1 MAGIVPRNNKEILH
15 PEEAAASKIDLA
27 QERLEFDK
35 LKAQMAFQAQ
45 QANAEQR
52 NMSMLLRAM
61 GSPSGNASWIG
72 HTAMPQQPTFA
83 PRQGMFSGILS
94 DPWHQYLAQ
103 KEYEVRR
110 DRAIANQMDELY
122 RRDSNDRFDQLLALM
137 QAQKAESPA
146 NPAISPVQQQQQQQ
160 SSTNPENTQEEDPRD
175 YALKKFRQ
183 TLIQSYKD
191 GSNVDVAMNL
201 FNAKMRSDKHF
212 AELLANSNKY
222 DTESKNR
229 MMNDALLEIVGLD
242 DKSREALN
250 DPNLSKVNLIHPYGL
265 ALIDQSKGFIKDGEP
280 IAQVVHGILRGVGSQ
295 SINNDLK
302 ESVYRPLLQ
311 KIGLGT
317 SQEIPVP
324 ELQLAASLYNYMKN
338 NGISDDDINYFKDPN
353 NNGFESK
360 LSNGLGFFKN
370 RHETDIEN
378 AIPYLKQLDFNQ
390 IKNREIY
397 DKLAAQTQNAF
408 INASRAYGLAKAG
421 HLTEAEAKDFYDEYN
436 RLTRI
441 NPAQY
446 ENMLQLV
453 NDKKNIPMDAR
464 SLIPK
469 YTKGSA
475 VYPDLNARLRDP
487 ANILNS
493 KEMQN
498 YLSDTNNFRKFLMSS
513 YYYGKDYSNP
523 AVKASVDSVMNEY
536 YKART
541 PKSRDLPS
549 VVKNIKTRLNDTSTK
564 DNISTYTNKPDD
576 NGSLYVDLL
585 AKAEGYRD
593 NIFKDSG
600 GKGVYLL
607 SVTNSGKWYVS
618 NAKIGTKFSDLSQ
631 ADQNAAYDNQANA
644 LSSKW
649 KTTTDNLHDPN
660 VWKYVKELKHLN
672 KSDID
677 DITALL
683 ASSCYRGDSVSK
695 GTLINTFN
703 YLMGDYLKIK
713 GKTKS
718 DITPEDVYNAYTD
731 VLIANYSKKSNGD
744 NTNVRVVRSRR
755 DNIINAYNKHKQ
767 NKAK

>member
-1 MAGIVPRNNKEILH
+1 MVGILQRSNREILH
-15 PEEAAASKIDLA
+15 PEEAAASKADIA
-27 QERLEFDK
+27 ERHLTLEEI
-35 LKAQMAFQAQ
+35 KAQMAFQAQ
-45 QANAEQR
+45 QARQQQQD
-52 NMSMLLRAM
+52 MSMLLRAM
-61 GSPSGNASWIG
+61 GNPSGNASWIG

-122 RRDSNDRFDQLLALM
+122 RRDNNDRFDQLLALM

-146 NPAISPVQQQQQQQ
+146 NPVISPVQQQQQQQ
-160 SSTNPENTQEEDPRD
+160 SSTNTENTQEEDPRD
-175 YALKKFRQ
+175 YALKVFRQ
-183 TLIQSYKD
+183 TLTQSYKD

-201 FNAKMRSDKHF
+201 YNAKMRSDKHF
-212 AELLANSNKY
+212 ADLLANSDKY
-222 DTESKNR
+222 DTESRNR
-229 MMNDALLEIVGLD
+229 MINDPLLEIVGLD

-265 ALIDQSKGFIKDGEP
+265 ALIDQSKNFMKDGEP
-280 IAQVVHGILRGVGSQ
+280 IARVVNGILRGVGSQ
-295 SINNDLK
+295 SINKDLT

-324 ELQLAASLYNYMKN
+324 ELQLAASLYNYMKGQ
-338 NGISDDDINYFKDPN
+338 GISDDDINYFKDPR
-353 NNGFESK
+353 NNGFENK
-360 LSNGLGFFKN
+360 LSNGLGWFKD

-378 AIPYLKQLDFNQ
+378 AIPYLKKLDFNQ

-421 HLTEAEAKDFYDEYN
+421 YLTEAEAKDFYDEYN

-453 NDKKNIPMDAR
+453 NDKKNISIDAR
-464 SLIPK
+464 GLIPK

-487 ANILNS
+487 TNILNS
-493 KEMQN
+493 REMQN

-513 YYYGKDYSNP
+513 YFYGKNYSNP
-523 AVKASVDSVMNEY
+523 AVKASVDSVINEY

-541 PKSRDLPS
+541 PVSRDLPS
-549 VVKNIKTRLNDTSTK
+549 VVKNINTRLADKFNK
-564 DNISTYTNKPDD
+564 DSKYFINKPAD

-607 SVTNSGKWYVS
+607 SVTNDGNWYIP

-631 ADQNAAYDNQANA
+631 ADQNTAYNYQLDA
-644 LSSKW
+644 LRSKW
-649 KTTTDNLHDPN
+649 KVTTQNLHDPN
-660 VWKYVKELKHLN
+660 VWKYVKELGLTK
-672 KSDID
+672 DID
-677 DITALL
+677 DITSLL
-683 ASSCYRGDSVSK
+683 ASSCYRGDSVHPK
-695 GTLINTFN
+695 TLIKTFEQ
-703 YLMGDYLKIK
+703 LKK
-713 GKTKS
+713 QGKS
-718 DITPEDVYNAYTD
+718 NITARDVYEAYTD
-731 VLIANYSKKSNGD
+731 ILIANYSKKSNGD
-744 NTNVRVVRSRR
+744 NTNVRVVKSRR
-755 DNIINAYNKHKQ
+755 DNILHAYDAHKQ

>member
-1 MAGIVPRNNKEILH
+1 
-15 PEEAAASKIDLA
+15 
-27 QERLEFDK
+27 
-35 LKAQMAFQAQ
+35 
-45 QANAEQR
+45 
-52 NMSMLLRAM
+52 M
-61 GSPSGNASWIG
+61 GNPSGNASWIG

-175 YALKKFRQ
+175 YALKAFRQ
-183 TLIQSYKD
+183 ALVQSYKD

-265 ALIDQSKGFIKDGEP
+265 ALIDQSKGFMKDDEP

-295 SINNDLK
+295 SINKDLT

-360 LSNGLGFFKN
+360 LSNGLGWFKD

-378 AIPYLKQLDFNQ
+378 AIPYLKRLDFNQ
-390 IKNREIY
+390 IKNREVY

-469 YTKGSA
+469 YTQGSA

-487 ANILNS
+487 TNILNS
-493 KEMQN
+493 REMQN
-498 YLSDTNNFRKFLMSS
+498 YLSDANNFRKFLMSS
-513 YYYGKDYSNP
+513 YFYNADATKPEVQAAINNT
-523 AVKASVDSVMNEY
+523 MNEY

-541 PKSRDLPS
+541 PKSKDLSS
-549 VVKNIKTRLNDTSTK
+549 VVKNINTRLTDKFTK
-564 DNISTYTNKPDD
+564 DSKYFINKPAD

-607 SVTNSGKWYVS
+607 SVTNGGKWYVS

-631 ADQNAAYDNQANA
+631 ADQNAAYDNQLDA
-644 LSSKW
+644 LRSKW
-649 KTTTDNLHDPN
+649 KTTTQNLHNPN
-660 VWKYVKELKHLN
+660 VWKYVKELGLTK
-672 KSDID
+672 DID
-677 DITALL
+677 DITSLL
-683 ASSCYRGDSVSK
+683 ASSCYRGDSVHPD
-695 GTLINTFN
+695 TLVKTFEQ
-703 YLMGDYLKIK
+703 LKNQ
-713 GKTKS
+713 GKS
-718 DITPEDVYNAYTD
+718 NITARDVYETYTD
-731 VLIANYSKKSNGD
+731 ILIDNYKGRPD
-744 NTNVRVVRSRR
+744 GGATNIRVVKSRR
-755 DNIINAYNKHKQ
+755 DNILKAYDAHKQ

>member
-1 MAGIVPRNNKEILH
+1 MVGILQRSNREILH
-15 PEEAAASKIDLA
+15 PEEAAASKADIA
-27 QERLEFDK
+27 ERHLTLEEI
-35 LKAQMAFQAQ
+35 KAQMAFQAQ
-45 QANAEQR
+45 QAKQQQQD
-52 NMSMLLRAM
+52 MSMLLRAM
-61 GSPSGNASWIG
+61 GNPSGNASWIG

-122 RRDSNDRFDQLLALM
+122 RRDNNDRFDQLLALM

-146 NPAISPVQQQQQQQ
+146 NPAISPVQQQQQQ
-160 SSTNPENTQEEDPRD
+160 SSANPESTQEEDPKD
-175 YALKKFRQ
+175 YALKVFRQ
-183 TLIQSYKD
+183 SLKD
-191 GSNVDVAMNL
+191 SPNVDVAMNL
-201 FNAKMRSDKHF
+201 YNAKMRSDKHF
-212 AELLANSNKY
+212 ADLLSNSDKY

-229 MMNDALLEIVGLD
+229 MINDPLLEIVGLD
-242 DKSREALN
+242 EKSREALN
-250 DPNLSKVNLIHPYGL
+250 DPGLSKVNLIHPYGL
-265 ALIDQSKGFIKDGEP
+265 ALIEQSKNLIKDGDP
-280 IAQVVHGILRGVGSQ
+280 VANIAHSILRGVGSQ
-295 SINNDLK
+295 SINGDLT

-311 KIGLGT
+311 KIGLGS
-317 SQEIPVP
+317 SQNIPVP

-338 NGISDDDINYFKDPN
+338 QGISDDSINYFKDPR
-353 NNGFESK
+353 NNGFRRLTHPLLDDAE
-360 LSNGLGFFKN
+360 N
-370 RHETDIEN
+370 DIESV
-378 AIPYLKQLDFNQ
+378 IPYLKKLDFNQ
-390 IKNREIY
+390 IKNREVY
-397 DKLAAQTQNAF
+397 DNLAAQTQNAF
-408 INASRAYGLAKAG
+408 INASRANGLARAG
-421 HLTEAEAKDFYDEYN
+421 HLTEAEAKNFYDEYN

-487 ANILNS
+487 TNILNS
-493 KEMQN
+493 REMQN

-513 YYYGKDYSNP
+513 YFYGKDYSNP
-523 AVKASVDSVMNEY
+523 AVKASVDSVINEY

-541 PKSRDLPS
+541 PVSRDLPS

-564 DNISTYTNKPDD
+564 HNISTYTNKPAD

-607 SVTNSGKWYVS
+607 SVTNGGNWYVP

-631 ADQNAAYDNQANA
+631 ADQNAAYDNQADA
-644 LSSKW
+644 LKGKW
-649 KTTTDNLHDPN
+649 ETTTKNLHNPN
-660 VWKYVKELKHLN
+660 IWKYIKELNLGK
-672 KSDID
+672 DID
-677 DITALL
+677 DITSLL
-683 ASSCYRGDSVSK
+683 ASSCYRGDPVGEK
-695 GTLINTFN
+695 TLIRTFEQ
-703 YLMGDYLKIK
+703 LKNQ
-713 GKTKS
+713 GKS
-718 DITPEDVYNAYTD
+718 DITPEDVYKAYTD

-744 NTNVRVVRSRR
+744 NTNVRVVKSRR
-755 DNIINAYNKHKQ
+755 DNILNAYNKHKQ

>member
-1 MAGIVPRNNKEILH
+1 MAGIVPRNNREILH
-15 PEEAAASKIDLA
+15 PEEAAASKADIA
-27 QERLEFDK
+27 ERHLGLEE

-45 QANAEQR
+45 QARQQQQD
-52 NMSMLLRAM
+52 MSMLLRAM

-146 NPAISPVQQQQQQQ
+146 NPVISPVQQQQQQ
-160 SSTNPENTQEEDPRD
+160 SSANPESTQEEDPRD
-175 YALKKFRQ
+175 YALKVFRQ
-183 TLIQSYKD
+183 SLKD
-191 GSNVDVAMNL
+191 SDNVDVAMNL
-201 FNAKMRSDKHF
+201 YNAKMRSDKHF
-212 AELLANSNKY
+212 ADLLANSNKY

-229 MMNDALLEIVGLD
+229 MMNDPLLEIVGLD

-250 DPNLSKVNLIHPYGL
+250 DPGLSKVNLIHPYGL
-265 ALIDQSKGFIKDGEP
+265 ALIDQSKGFIKDGDP
-280 IAQVVHGILRGVGSQ
+280 VANVVHGILRGVGSQ
-295 SINNDLK
+295 SINEDLK

-311 KIGLGT
+311 KLGLGT
-317 SQEIPVP
+317 SQDIPVP

-338 NGISDDDINYFKDPN
+338 QGISDDDINYFKDPN

-360 LSNGLGFFKN
+360 LSNGLGFLKN
-370 RHETDIEN
+370 RNETDIEN

-397 DKLAAQTQNAF
+397 DKLAAQTKNAF
-408 INASRAYGLAKAG
+408 INAGRANGLARLG
-421 HLTEAEAKDFYDEYN
+421 HLTEAEANAMKNRYN
-436 RLTRI
+436 MLTEI

-453 NDKKNIPMDAR
+453 NDKKNIPIDAR

-475 VYPDLNARLRDP
+475 VYPDLNARLRDST
-487 ANILNS
+487 NILNS
-493 KEMQN
+493 PEMQT
-498 YLSDTNNFRKFLMSS
+498 YLSDANNFRKFLMSS
-513 YYYGKDYSNP
+513 YFYGKDYSNP
-523 AVKASVDSVMNEY
+523 AVKASVDSVINEY

-541 PKSRDLPS
+541 PVSRDLPS

-564 DNISTYTNKPDD
+564 HNISTYTNKPAD

-607 SVTNSGKWYVS
+607 SVTNGGKWYVS

-631 ADQNAAYDNQANA
+631 ADQNAAYDNQADA
-644 LSSKW
+644 LKGKW
-649 KTTTDNLHDPN
+649 ETTTKNLHNPN
-660 VWKYVKELKHLN
+660 VWKYIKELGLDK
-672 KSDID
+672 DID

-683 ASSCYRGDSVSK
+683 ASSCYRGDSIK
-695 GTLINTFN
+695 EGTLINTFN

-755 DNIINAYNKHKQ
+755 DNILKAYNAHKQ

>member
-1 MAGIVPRNNKEILH
+1 MVGILQRSNREILH
-15 PEEAAASKIDLA
+15 PEEAAASKADIA
-27 QERLEFDK
+27 ERHLTLEEI
-35 LKAQMAFQAQ
+35 KAQMAFQAQ
-45 QANAEQR
+45 QAKQQQQD
-52 NMSMLLRAM
+52 MSMLLRAM
-61 GSPSGNASWIG
+61 GNPSGNASWIG

-146 NPAISPVQQQQQQQ
+146 NPAISPVQQQQQQ
-160 SSTNPENTQEEDPRD
+160 SSANHESTQEEDPKD
-175 YALKKFRQ
+175 YALKVFRQ
-183 TLIQSYKD
+183 SLKD
-191 GSNVDVAMNL
+191 SPNVDVAMNL
-201 FNAKMRSDKHF
+201 YNAKMRSDKHF
-212 AELLANSNKY
+212 ADLLSNSDKY

-229 MMNDALLEIVGLD
+229 MINDPLLEIVGLD
-242 DKSREALN
+242 EKSREALN
-250 DPNLSKVNLIHPYGL
+250 DPGLSKVNLIHPYGL
-265 ALIDQSKGFIKDGEP
+265 ALIEQSKNLIKDGDP
-280 IAQVVHGILRGVGSQ
+280 VANIAHSILRGVGSQ
-295 SINNDLK
+295 SINGDLT

-311 KIGLGT
+311 KIGLGS
-317 SQEIPVP
+317 SQNIPVP

-338 NGISDDDINYFKDPN
+338 QGISDDSINYFKDPR
-353 NNGFESK
+353 NNGFRRLTHPLLDDAE
-360 LSNGLGFFKN
+360 N
-370 RHETDIEN
+370 DIESV
-378 AIPYLKQLDFNQ
+378 IPYLKKLDFNQ
-390 IKNREIY
+390 IKNREVY
-397 DKLAAQTQNAF
+397 DNLAAQTQNAF
-408 INASRAYGLAKAG
+408 INASRANGLARAG
-421 HLTEAEAKDFYDEYN
+421 HLTEAEAKNFYDEYN

-487 ANILNS
+487 TNILNS
-493 KEMQN
+493 REMQN

-513 YYYGKDYSNP
+513 YFYGKDYSNP
-523 AVKASVDSVMNEY
+523 AVKASVDSVINEY

-541 PKSRDLPS
+541 PVSRDLPS

-564 DNISTYTNKPDD
+564 HNISTYTNKPAD

-607 SVTNSGKWYVS
+607 SVTNGGNWYVP

-631 ADQNAAYDNQANA
+631 ADQNAAYDNQADA
-644 LSSKW
+644 LKGKW
-649 KTTTDNLHDPN
+649 ETTTKNLHNPN
-660 VWKYVKELKHLN
+660 IWKYIKELNLGK
-672 KSDID
+672 DID
-677 DITALL
+677 DITSLL
-683 ASSCYRGDSVSK
+683 ASSCYRGDPVGEK
-695 GTLINTFN
+695 TLIRTFEQ
-703 YLMGDYLKIK
+703 LKNQ
-713 GKTKS
+713 GKS
-718 DITPEDVYNAYTD
+718 DITPEDVYKAYTD

-744 NTNVRVVRSRR
+744 NTNVRVVKSRR
-755 DNIINAYNKHKQ
+755 DNILNAYNKHKQ

>member
-15 PEEAAASKIDLA
+15 PEEAAANKADLA
-27 QERLEFDK
+27 KERLEFDK

-137 QAQKAESPA
+137 QAQKAESPT
-146 NPAISPVQQQQQQQ
+146 NPAISPVQQQQQQ
-160 SSTNPENTQEEDPRD
+160 SSANPESTQEEDPRD
-175 YALKKFRQ
+175 YALKAFRQ
-183 TLIQSYKD
+183 ALVQSYKD

-229 MMNDALLEIVGLD
+229 MINDPLLEIIGLD

-265 ALIDQSKGFIKDGEP
+265 ALIDQSKNFMKDGEP
-280 IAQVVHGILRGVGSQ
+280 IAQVVNGILRGVGSQ
-295 SINNDLK
+295 SINKDLT

-338 NGISDDDINYFKDPN
+338 NGISDDDINYFKDPKH
-353 NNGFESK
+353 NGFESK
-360 LSNGLGFFKN
+360 LSNGLGWFKDK
-370 RHETDIEN
+370 HQTDIEN
-378 AIPYLKQLDFNQ
+378 AIPYLKNLDFNQ

-421 HLTEAEAKDFYDEYN
+421 HLTEAEAKDFYNEYN

-493 KEMQN
+493 REMQN

-523 AVKASVDSVMNEY
+523 AVKASVDSVINEY

-541 PKSRDLPS
+541 PVSRDLPS
-549 VVKNIKTRLNDTSTK
+549 VVRNIKTRLNDTSTK
-564 DNISTYTNKPDD
+564 HNISTYTNKPAD

-618 NAKIGTKFSDLSQ
+618 NANIGTKFSDLSQ
-631 ADQNAAYDNQANA
+631 ADQNAAYDNQADA
-644 LSSKW
+644 LKSKW
-649 KTTTDNLHDPN
+649 ETTTQNLHNPN
-660 VWKYVKELKHLN
+660 VWKYIKELKHLS

-683 ASSCYRGDSVSK
+683 ASSCYRGDPVRE

>member
-1 MAGIVPRNNKEILH
+1 MVGILQRSNREILH
-15 PEEAAASKIDLA
+15 PEEAAASKADIA
-27 QERLEFDK
+27 ERHLTLEEI
-35 LKAQMAFQAQ
+35 KAQMAFQAQ
-45 QANAEQR
+45 QAKQQQQD
-52 NMSMLLRAM
+52 MSMLLRAM
-61 GSPSGNASWIG
+61 GNPSGNASWIG

-122 RRDSNDRFDQLLALM
+122 RRDNNDRFDQLLALM

-146 NPAISPVQQQQQQQ
+146 NPAISPVQQQQQQ
-160 SSTNPENTQEEDPRD
+160 SSANHESTQEEDPKD
-175 YALKKFRQ
+175 YALKVFRQ
-183 TLIQSYKD
+183 SLKD
-191 GSNVDVAMNL
+191 SPNVDVAMNL
-201 FNAKMRSDKHF
+201 YNAKMRSDKHF
-212 AELLANSNKY
+212 ADLLSNSDKY

-229 MMNDALLEIVGLD
+229 MINDPLLEIVGLD

-250 DPNLSKVNLIHPYGL
+250 DPGLSKVNLIHPYGL
-265 ALIDQSKGFIKDGEP
+265 ALIEQSKNLIKDGDP
-280 IAQVVHGILRGVGSQ
+280 VANIAHSILRGVGSQ
-295 SINNDLK
+295 SINGDLT

-311 KIGLGT
+311 KIGLGS
-317 SQEIPVP
+317 SQNIPVP

-338 NGISDDDINYFKDPN
+338 QGISDDSINYFKDPR
-353 NNGFESK
+353 NNGFRRLTHPLLDDAE
-360 LSNGLGFFKN
+360 N
-370 RHETDIEN
+370 DIESV
-378 AIPYLKQLDFNQ
+378 IPYLKKLDFNQ
-390 IKNREIY
+390 IKNREVY
-397 DKLAAQTQNAF
+397 DNLAAQTQNAF
-408 INASRAYGLAKAG
+408 INASRANGLARAG
-421 HLTEAEAKDFYDEYN
+421 HLTEAEAKNFYDEYN

-487 ANILNS
+487 TNILNS
-493 KEMQN
+493 REMQN

-513 YYYGKDYSNP
+513 YFYDKDYSNP
-523 AVKASVDSVMNEY
+523 AVKASVDSVINEY

-541 PKSRDLPS
+541 PVSRDLPS

-564 DNISTYTNKPDD
+564 HNISTYTNKPAD

-607 SVTNSGKWYVS
+607 SVTNGGNWYVP

-631 ADQNAAYDNQANA
+631 ADQNAAYDNQADA
-644 LSSKW
+644 LKGKW
-649 KTTTDNLHDPN
+649 ETTTKNLHNPN
-660 VWKYVKELKHLN
+660 IWKYIKELNLGK
-672 KSDID
+672 DID
-677 DITALL
+677 DITSLL
-683 ASSCYRGDSVSK
+683 ASSCYRGDPVGEK
-695 GTLINTFN
+695 TLIRTFEQ
-703 YLMGDYLKIK
+703 LKNQ
-713 GKTKS
+713 GKS
-718 DITPEDVYNAYTD
+718 DITPEDVYKAYTD

-744 NTNVRVVRSRR
+744 NTNVRVVKSRR
-755 DNIINAYNKHKQ
+755 DNILNAYNKHKQ